1 MRQADFWKFLCS
13 QTISVFGS
21 AFTSFALPLLV
32 YQITRS
38 PINLAF
44 DAAAGSL
51 PYLFFGLIGGAYA
64 DRVNRKRLMVG
75 MDMLNALT
83 ISSIPLLFLFH
94 TLPVWWIYVVSFLMT
109 TWSILFQ
116 AANAAVP
123 PSLVPQDKLIEA
135 NSRLMTAFVAA
146 SLLGSPLAGIV
157 FGLMPVPYALLLDAA
172 SYVISFLSLLWIRAS
187 FNLPYDAQEQKE
199 SLVSSEPRPKQSLRQ
214 DITEGLTYI
223 WQQPVIRLIVLF
235 LVAINLINGVVF
247 AELLFFAKT
256 QLHASNFQYGLLVAG
271 GSVGIILSS
280 LAAKRIRQWFAFGP
294 IAIYALGL
302 GSIAF
307 TLFALTHTTWL
318 ALPLW
323 LARAGLFALVDVNI
337 ISLRQTI
344 VPNRLLGRVV
354 TTSRVLYNVVSLVG
368 TLLGGYL
375 VAVTNASLVFVIVGI
390 LTLLLCAGFLFS
402 PLGHSAT
409 DMKTEIAQQ

>member
-1 MRQADFWKFLCS
+1 MRQGDFWKFLS
-13 QTISVFGS
+13 GETISVFGS

-32 YQITRS
+32 YQITHS

-51 PYLFFGLIGGAYA
+51 PYLFFGLIGGAFA
-64 DRVNRKRLMVG
+64 DRVNRKRLMMS
-75 MDMLNALT
+75 MDILNALT
-83 ISSIPLLFLFH
+83 ISTIPLLFLLH
-94 TLPVWWIYVVSFLMT
+94 TLPVWWIYMVSFLMT
-109 TWSILFQ
+109 TWTILFQ
-116 AANAAVP
+116 AANAAAP

-157 FGLMPVPYALLLDAA
+157 FGIMPVPNALLFDAA
-172 SYVISFLSLLWIRAS
+172 SYIISFIALLSIRTS
-187 FNLPYDAQEQKE
+187 FNTPYGSVESEQTQ
-199 SLVSSEPRPKQSLRQ
+199 VQPQKQTLRQ
-214 DITEGLTYI
+214 DIIEGLRYI

-235 LVAINLINGVVF
+235 LVSINFINGVVF
-247 AELLFFAKT
+247 AELIFFAKT
-256 QLHASNFQYGLLVAG
+256 QLHASNFQYGLLVAA
-271 GSVGIILSS
+271 GSIGIIFSS
-280 LAAKRIRQWFAFGP
+280 LAAKWIRQRLAFGP

-302 GSIAF
+302 ASIAF
-307 TLFALTHTTWL
+307 TLFALTSTPWL

-323 LARAGLFALVDVNI
+323 LVRAGLFALVDVNI

-354 TTSRVLYNVVSLVG
+354 TTSRVLYNLVSLVG

-375 VAVTNASLVFVIVGI
+375 VAVTNATLVFVIVGI
-390 LTLLLCAGFLFS
+390 GTLLLCIGFLFT
-402 PLGHSAT
+402 PLGTMHQN
-409 DMKTEIAQQ
+409 IQAQTSTT